1 MDPSFHPSRE
11 QLNSLLSVSTLLT
24 SSIDLPSL
32 LKLIVTSVTELLGCE
47 ASSLFLVDQT
57 GEQLVLTIATGPVSS
72 EIKEFRLSMGEGI
85 VGWVGQHRKSLIVND
100 AQHDSRFAESVDK
113 MTGFKT
119 RSILAVPLMDHD
131 QLVGVL
137 ETLNTA
143 KTKRFEEADLE
154 LLTAFG
160 AYAAVAL
167 RNAELVTSMRVKV
180 NG

>member
-1 MDPSFHPSRE
+1 MDPSFQPSRE
-11 QLNSLLSVSTLLT
+11 QLASLLSVTKLLT

-72 EIKEFRLSMGEGI
+72 EIKELRLSMGEGI

-113 MTGFKT
+113 VTGFK
-119 RSILAVPLMDHD
+119 
-131 QLVGVL
+131 
-137 ETLNTA
+137 
-143 KTKRFEEADLE
+143 
-154 LLTAFG
+154 
-160 AYAAVAL
+160 
-167 RNAELVTSMRVKV
+167 
-180 NG
+180 